1 MYTLN
6 CKGRL
11 LVVDRP
17 LVMGILNLTP
27 DSFYSGSRVSNIE
40 QILEKAGQMLIEGA
54 TILDIGGQSTRPGS
68 SRVPARE
75 ELARILEPIRRIK
88 ERFPE
93 AYISVDT
100 YYGEVARAAIEAG
113 AAIINDVSA
122 GTMDPEMIPAAVSLS
137 VPYVL
142 MHMKGDLSHM
152 QLEAHYDNVT
162 LEVFE
167 FFTRQMTELK
177 SKGIEDII
185 IDPGFGFAKTIAH
198 NFQLLS
204 QLQIFKTL
212 EAPLLLG
219 ISRKSMIYKTL
230 GVSAEEALNGT
241 TVLHTVGLQKGADII
256 RTHDVKQTMEA
267 IRLLQAIPPRF

>member
-40 QILEKAGQMLIEGA
+40 QILEKAGQMLLEGA

-267 IRLLQAIPPRF
+267 IRLLQAIPPKK